1 MMRKILEFLK
11 IVAISLLIVVPIRYF
26 LINPFY
32 VKGPSMEPTFYDRE
46 YLMID
51 EISYRFHNPIRG
63 DVIVFRYPN
72 NPQEYF
78 IKRVIGLPGEKVE
91 FKDGRVKIYNEQNP
105 FGFQLDESQYL
116 DASVQ
121 TNYYQNDFYT
131 LKDGEY
137 LVLGDNRPASQD
149 SRSFGPLNK
158 SFIIGR
164 VMWRG
169 WPFDRMTVFKTP
181 TYASSSI
188 K

>member
-11 IVAISLLIVVPIRYF
+11 IVAISLLIVIPIRYF

-32 VKGPSMEPTFYDRE
+32 VKGPSMEPNFYDRE
-46 YLMID
+46 YLMVD
-51 EISYRFHNPIRG
+51 EISYRFHTPARG

-91 FKDGRVKIYNEQNP
+91 FKDGQVWIYNEQNP
-105 FGFQLDESQYL
+105 LGFELNEDQYL
-116 DASVQ
+116 DPSIK
-121 TNYYQNDFYT
+121 TNYAQSDSYT
-131 LKDGEY
+131 LKDQEY

-149 SRSFGPLNK
+149 SRYFGPLNK
-158 SFIIGR
+158 SFIVGR